1 MTCREFVELIHA
13 RLDNELDLNEVIRF
27 DQHASVCA
35 ECATYMDGYRQ
46 TIAATKRAFNSPDLS
61 GEDSDLTEDLVEQ
74 VINYKRRAPV
84 RRRTSEH

>member
-35 ECATYMDGYRQ
+35 ECATYMDDYRQ
-46 TIAATKRAFNSPDLS
+46 TISATKKAFNSLDLND
-61 GEDSDLTEDLVEQ
+61 EDSDLTEDLVEHI
-74 VINYKRRAPV
+74 INCKRRAPV